1 MTTERDAETT
11 TTANA
16 IASLVRRA
24 RCVMLEPMCAEK
36 ARLTAETRDWWRR
49 VRRNE
54 PCDDAPGEPQ
64 TAGGDDLDVVVEDPR
79 REIVVTTEP
88 GKTKRIGKGG
98 TVESRVAILHSLAH
112 IESWA
117 IDLAW
122 DAIQRFGQAR
132 AMPVEFY
139 DDFVELAADEGRH
152 FDLLSKRLVEYDS
165 RYGALEAH
173 DGLWQTARETSES
186 LEARLAVEHAV
197 HEARGLDVLPQTIG
211 KFRRNGDEASA
222 TLLEEVVYP
231 EEITHCAAGLRWFK
245 FLHARDGDG
254 ADARSTT
261 SGENGE
267 ETETSSVVQAFH
279 AMVRKHFAGAL
290 KPPFNV
296 EARAKAGFTPVWY
309 EPLVEKKR
317 EEEEEKDG

>member
-1 MTTERDAETT
+1 MTTTHDAT
-11 TTANA
+11 

-24 RCVMLEPMCAEK
+24 RCVMLEPKCAEK

-49 VRRNE
+49 VRRGE
-54 PCDDAPGEPQ
+54 TAGDATRGPQ
-64 TAGGDDLDVVVEDPR
+64 TAREDDLDAVVEDPR

-88 GKTKRIGKGG
+88 GKTKRLGKGG
-98 TVESRVAILHSLAH
+98 TVESRMAILHSLAH

-152 FDLLSKRLVEYDS
+152 FDLLSKRLVEYGS
-165 RYGALEAH
+165 AYGALEAH

-245 FLHARDGDG
+245 YLHARDGDG
-254 ADARSTT
+254 VDAHST
-261 SGENGE
+261 SGGDGE

-290 KPPFNV
+290 KPPFNA

-317 EEEEEKDG
+317 EGDEKDI

>member
-1 MTTERDAETT
+1 
-11 TTANA
+11 
-16 IASLVRRA
+16 
-24 RCVMLEPMCAEK
+24 MLEPKCAEK

-49 VRRNE
+49 VRRGE
-54 PCDDAPGEPQ
+54 PAGDATRGPQ
-64 TAGGDDLDVVVEDPR
+64 TAREDDLDAVVEDPR

-88 GKTKRIGKGG
+88 GKTKRLGKGG

-152 FDLLSKRLVEYDS
+152 FDLLSKRLVEYGS
-165 RYGALEAH
+165 AYGALEAH

-245 FLHARDGDG
+245 YLHARDGDG
-254 ADARSTT
+254 VDAHST
-261 SGENGE
+261 SGGDGE

-290 KPPFNV
+290 KPPFNA

-317 EEEEEKDG
+317 EGDEKDI